1 MGLTGR
7 SDTRGFWL
15 FLVVALEAPSDR
27 HHCPDHQTV
36 LEAHQKSLHKVVT
49 SAASVQPVGAR
60 LSEGGAKLTLGG

>member
-7 SDTRGFWL
+7 RDTRGFW
-15 FLVVALEAPSDR
+15 FCFVVALATPSDR
-27 HHCPDHQTV
+27 HRYPNHQTI

-60 LSEGGAKLTLGG
+60 LWEGGAKLTLGG